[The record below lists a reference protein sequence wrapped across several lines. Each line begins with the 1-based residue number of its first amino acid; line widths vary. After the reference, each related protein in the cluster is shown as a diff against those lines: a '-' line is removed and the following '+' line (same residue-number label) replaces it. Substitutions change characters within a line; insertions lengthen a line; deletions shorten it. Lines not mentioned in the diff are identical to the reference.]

1 MTLESILI
9 FYIVISEVKLR
20 CVMQE
25 NFIDSFSLL
34 FFAFDYH
41 IFLPMVLRARELRY
55 SAINLIPASTS
66 V

>member
-1 MTLESILI
+1 MTIESILI

-25 NFIDSFSLL
+25 NFVGSFSLL
-34 FFAFDYH
+34 FFAFDYN